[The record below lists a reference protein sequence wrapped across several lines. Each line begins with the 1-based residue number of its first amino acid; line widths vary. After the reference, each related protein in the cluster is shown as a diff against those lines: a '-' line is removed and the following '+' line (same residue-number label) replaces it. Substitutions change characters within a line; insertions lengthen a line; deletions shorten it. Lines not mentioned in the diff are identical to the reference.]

1 MALVAGVNIPDNK
14 RVEIALRSV
23 YGVGPA
29 VAKRVVEDSAL
40 PGNPRV
46 RELSEDELN
55 RLRSALDRSG
65 AIIEGD
71 LRREVQ
77 MNVRRLIDIGS
88 YRGLRHRRGPHV
100 DSARRR
106 MPGPSAAA
114 GVRSPTRRRSPP
126 RPPVVRRSPDE
137 ALWPERKKYPDHLRS
152 CGWHRSLIH
161 PPGGGAKIKNAEKS
175 SHTTS

>member
-14 RVEIALRSV
+14 RVEIALQTV
-23 YGVGPA
+23 YGVGPS

-46 RELSEDELN
+46 RELSEEELN
-55 RLRSALDRSG
+55 RLRGALDRSG

-88 YRGLRHRRGPHV
+88 YRGTRHRRGLPTRGQRTKTN
-100 DSARRR
+100 ARTKRGRRR
-106 MPGPSAAA
+106 AIAN
-114 GVRSPTRRRSPP
+114 
-126 RPPVVRRSPDE
+126 
-137 ALWPERKKYPDHLRS
+137 RKKVTP
-152 CGWHRSLIH
+152 
-161 PPGGGAKIKNAEKS
+161 
-175 SHTTS
+175 